1 MKIQSIAAVAVT
13 AALMTPQVAWAAPP
27 ATRGTGA
34 PRAPTVR
41 PSATPSKEEPKED
54 AKEDAKDDGGGRGG
68 GSSRGSGDSGGEL
81 TGDEGGPTGHNRC
94 NKQPRGAKFRITLA
108 KEAELDDL
116 VNWMMGVSCQKF
128 IWDPKVRGGK
138 VTILSP
144 EPVTVEEAYGAFYAA
159 LQTMGLTVEP
169 SGEYFKIVETADAK
183 GKTLPVYG
191 PGARA
196 PNNDRYVTQLYR
208 VESGNAGDI
217 VTLLDKLKT
226 KGGSIDQIGDLVII
240 TDTGSSVRRLLRIVR
255 ELDDPEVSAEKIF
268 FYQLQYADPETV
280 AETLREI
287 FGEGAAKATGGAAKP
302 GARGGAAKPG
312 AAMAGAAKGDEPSF
326 SRVIVDDRTGTLII
340 VAQEQDYQVIR
351 RLIEKLDVPLST
363 GSGRIH
369 VVKLRN
375 ADPEEVANVLTQLGS
390 GAQARTQGGRGG
402 QRGQQGQQ
410 QPAQPQPQAPGAQ
423 PGDSFSGDIRVTA
436 DPATRSLVILA
447 SQSDFAALEQVIEK
461 LDAERKQVYLEVYLL
476 ELNVDK
482 VIEAGVGAHFGAGF
496 NVNAPGTSGQGVGFV
511 ANAPS
516 AKANSLLLSPSVL
529 PGLAAGVLGPQIPGS
544 GALTGLGQDI
554 PAFGVIIQALQTDT
568 DVNFVAEPHLYTADN
583 QEASIE
589 VGRNV
594 PTPGAV
600 SFNPGGGG
608 PAGGL
613 VPFQSIQRQDV
624 SLSVKVTPHVN
635 DEKTVTLDIEMEN
648 NEIADISPTLGV
660 TTTKRRLK
668 LDKVLARDDQPV
680 VLGGLV
686 QEVERE
692 SVSQV
697 PGLGQ
702 VPLLGWLFK
711 SKRRQRTK
719 VNLLMI
725 LVPHILETPDDARR
739 IHKRRMDERLE
750 FIERFTAFKRRDL
763 DTSVNY
769 RKKAGLLATIN
780 AEASR
785 MIDYDDSR
793 RVAEAEMQ
801 RTDITGEIGLSPRRD
816 GELEEDDGAPGSE
829 PTPPTPATP
838 SRPASPPPSSG
849 QPTPRKPG

>member
-1 MKIQSIAAVAVT
+1 MSARSIVALAT
-13 AALMTPQVAWAAPP
+13 TMGLCLPQLAWAAPAAAP
-27 ATRGTGA
+27 TRGTGA
-34 PRAPTVR
+34 PRAPS
-41 PSATPSKEEPKED
+41 SAKPAADPKD
-54 AKEDAKDDGGGRGG
+54 AAGGRGG
-68 GSSRGSGDSGGEL
+68 GTARPAAEDDGGGEL
-81 TGDEGGPTGHNRC
+81 SGDEGGGGPAGHNICR
-94 NKQPRGAKFRITLA
+94 KQPRGAKFRITLP

-116 VNWMMGVSCQKF
+116 VNWMMSVSCQKF

-144 EPVTVEEAYGAFYAA
+144 EAVTVEEAYAAFYAA

-169 SGEYFKIVETADAK
+169 SGQYFKIVETADAK

-191 PGARA
+191 PGGRA
-196 PNNDRYVTQLYR
+196 PDNDRYVTQLYR
-208 VESGNAGDI
+208 VTSGNAGDI

-226 KGGSIDQIGDLVII
+226 KQGSVDQIGELVII
-240 TDTGSSVRRLLRIVR
+240 TDTGASVRRLLKIVQQ
-255 ELDDPEVSAEKIF
+255 LDDPKVSAEKIF
-268 FYQLQYADPETV
+268 FFQLRYADPEAI
-280 AETLREI
+280 AETIREI
-287 FGEGAAKATGGAAKP
+287 FGEKGGTAKGSTAAKP
-302 GARGGAAKPG
+302 SS
-312 AAMAGAAKGDEPSF
+312 AKGRSSSSAASTTSSSDLGF
-326 SRVIVDDRTGTLII
+326 SRVIVDERTGTLII
-340 VAQEQDYQVIR
+340 VSQEQDYHVIR
-351 RLIEKLDVPLST
+351 KLIEQLDVPLSGGT
-363 GSGRIH
+363 GRIH

-390 GAQARTQGGRGG
+390 GAQQRGRGAGAQGGR
-402 QRGQQGQQ
+402 QGQQ
-410 QPAQPQPQAPGAQ
+410 NQQNQQPQTPAGAQ
-423 PGDSFSGDIRVTA
+423 PGETFSGDIRVTA

-447 SQSDFAALEQVIEK
+447 SQADYEALREVIDA

-476 ELNVDK
+476 ELNIDK

-496 NVNAPGTSGQGVGFV
+496 NVDAAGTSGQGVGFV

-516 AKANSLLLSPSVL
+516 AKANSLVLNSGIL

-554 PAFGVIIQALQTDT
+554 PAFGVIIQALQTDS

-608 PAGGL
+608 PGGGL

-635 DEKTVTLDIEMEN
+635 DGKTVTLDIEMEN
-648 NEIADISPTLGV
+648 NEIADVSPTLGV

-668 LDKVLARDDQPV
+668 LEKVVARDDQPV

-711 SKRRQRTK
+711 SKRKQRTK

-750 FIERFTAFKRRDL
+750 FLERYTAFKRRDL
-763 DTSVNY
+763 STNINY
-769 RKKAGLLATIN
+769 RKKAGLLASVN
-780 AEASR
+780 AEANR
-785 MIDYDDSR
+785 MLDEEAAR
-793 RVAEAEMQ
+793 ATAELEMQ
-801 RTDITGEIGLSPRRD
+801 RTEITGEIGLSPARY
-816 GELEEDDGAPGSE
+816 EEEADDGGDTNGS
-829 PTPPTPATP
+829 PSSPPPTPTRPTP
-838 SRPASPPPSSG
+838 AMPTTPT
-849 QPTPRKPG
+849 QPPRKPN